1 MITVPGAPGLT
12 GLGVPRAVVE
22 EVRPGG
28 DTAKIHSQSGLVTC
42 LVWGW
47 TALDIT
53 LKRDIVLV
61 LTQGRLGTDF

>member
-12 GLGVPRAVVE
+12 GLSVPRAVVE
-22 EVRPGG
+22 EVRPDG
-28 DTAKIHSQSGLVTC
+28 DTAKIHSRPGVVMC

-53 LKRDIVLV
+53 LKRDTVLV
-61 LTQGRLGTDF
+61 LTRGRY